1 MIENKW
7 TTTQID
13 EMDTH
18 LFFEIINDEPA
29 EKEVYLS
36 DVW

>member
-1 MIENKW
+1 MFENKW

-13 EMDTH
+13 EMDAD
-18 LFFEIINDEPA
+18 LLLNLLDE
-29 EKEVYLS
+29 EEEEVYLS

>member
-1 MIENKW
+1 MVENKW

-18 LFFEIINDEPA
+18 FFFEIMNDKP
-29 EKEVYLS
+29 KEVYLS